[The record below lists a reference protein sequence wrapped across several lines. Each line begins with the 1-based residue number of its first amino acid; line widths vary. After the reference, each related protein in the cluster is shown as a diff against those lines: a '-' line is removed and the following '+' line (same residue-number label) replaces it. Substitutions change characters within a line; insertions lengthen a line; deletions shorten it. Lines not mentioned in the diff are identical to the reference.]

1 MAPWPVCTVLICV
14 GSLFLKSIFHNKGA
28 KMPLYKNLQI
38 FFLLYHGA
46 KSTNFRATGF
56 SSSPHI
62 ENRVYLKEIVEKFK
76 GETTLKCVS
85 HVNFNIYSLFWF
97 LTKNSNIADMVS
109 TIKFCILK
117 VQSLLEAEIFPLW
130 IFLVRVKTPCKNQ
143 SISDWLSYRPSEIY
157 LYCRIPDFNRLLDHC
172 S

>member
-1 MAPWPVCTVLICV
+1 
-14 GSLFLKSIFHNKGA
+14 
-28 KMPLYKNLQI
+28 MPLYKNLQI

-85 HVNFNIYSLFWF
+85 HVNFNIYSLF
-97 LTKNSNIADMVS
+97 
-109 TIKFCILK
+109 
-117 VQSLLEAEIFPLW
+117 
-130 IFLVRVKTPCKNQ
+130 
-143 SISDWLSYRPSEIY
+143 
-157 LYCRIPDFNRLLDHC
+157 
-172 S
+172 